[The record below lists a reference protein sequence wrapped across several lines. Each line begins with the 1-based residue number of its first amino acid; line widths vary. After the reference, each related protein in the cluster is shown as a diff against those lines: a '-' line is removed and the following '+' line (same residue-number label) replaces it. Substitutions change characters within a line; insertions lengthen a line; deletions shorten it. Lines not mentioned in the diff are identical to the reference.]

1 MTSFADLHQIGDPL
15 ILPNAWDFASAAAL
29 VAAGFEAVGTTS
41 LGVAAGLGK
50 RDGVG
55 NAWEETRALALRLV
69 RLDAHITIDFEH
81 GFSEDPAEVAE
92 HAAQLEGVAG
102 INLED
107 RYGDPAHHA
116 AVIAAVKDRLPD
128 LFVNARTD
136 THWLRDG
143 ELEEALSRC
152 RAAMSRR
159 ARTACSCPACR
170 SRTSTRSRTRSTR
183 RSTSSTSPGR
193 PWTDLAARGAA
204 RISTGSMLFRAALQ
218 TGVAAAVAIRAGDD
232 LSRAQL
238 PSYAAVD
245 SLAGD
250 ELLLEGPRGSG
261 LGGEANSKRTATA
274 LVRATGGTRP
284 RQGSPASM
292 GWVKPRQAPRTTQ

>member
-29 VAAGFEAVGTTS
+29 VAAGFEAIGTTS

-69 RLDAHITIDFEH
+69 RLDAHVTIDFEH
-81 GFSEDPAEVAE
+81 GFSDDPAEVAE

-143 ELEEALSRC
+143 ELAEALSR
-152 RAAMSRR
+152 
-159 ARTACSCPACR
+159 ARLYVEAGADGVFV
-170 SRTSTRSRTRSTR
+170 
-183 RSTSSTSPGR
+183 PGL
-193 PWTDLAARGAA
+193 PLEDVDAFTDEIDAPLNVLYQPGQTVEDLAARGAA

-218 TGVAAAVAIRAGDD
+218 TGVAAAVALRAGDD

-238 PSYAAVD
+238 PSYDAVD
-245 SLAGD
+245 SLAG
-250 ELLLEGPRGSG
+250 EGGVS
-261 LGGEANSKRTATA
+261 
-274 LVRATGGTRP
+274 
-284 RQGSPASM
+284 
-292 GWVKPRQAPRTTQ
+292 